1 MQSRRKTDCYLIR
14 ASGAYHI
21 NWSTQN
27 VFFNTEEESQLQISR
42 KGTSGRKR
50 KEMNVQDIVVRNGV
64 YTTNAPNA
72 ERKVVSN
79 CTLRLKTAVKAGE
92 RSGYIGT
99 ATDKNGVSK

>member
-1 MQSRRKTDCYLIR
+1 MF
-14 ASGAYHI
+14 
-21 NWSTQN
+21 
-27 VFFNTEEESQLQISR
+27 FFNTEEESQLQISR